1 VLIPALLGGR
11 LVAERSFDHIVDEQ
25 LNWDP
30 FEYNVLDDIDAAVVV
45 VDDDEVVVVVVVA
58 VAVAVE
64 ILMKLLCPP
73 STGQ

>member
-1 VLIPALLGGR
+1 
-11 LVAERSFDHIVDEQ
+11 LVAERSSKCFDHIVYEQ

-30 FEYNVLDDIDAAVVV
+30 FESNVLDDIDAAVVV
-45 VDDDEVVVVVVVA
+45 VDDVVVVVA
-58 VAVAVE
+58 AVE